1 MKPLEGKIAL
11 VAGATRGAGRA
22 IACILGEAG
31 AIVYCSGRS
40 VRGKPATPNRA
51 ETIEETAEMVTAGG
65 GIGIAVR
72 TDHTAAEQVAR
83 LLKQIEREQKRLD
96 IVVNDLWAGGEVSW
110 RRFWNIP
117 IDDGLQMLEHA
128 VRAHVITDHYAVPLI
143 IKTNRHV
150 IPSRVDGE
158 EPGRGVNVRHRP
170 GSSPSTRLGMT
181 SPLIVEVTEGDGFY
195 YRGHFYYDLARIA
208 ELRIAWGLAHE
219 LKRYKIA
226 VIALT
231 PGFMRTEMVLDSLDV
246 TEANWR
252 DAIPR
257 RPEFAESET
266 PLFIGRTIVAL
277 ATDAQVMK
285 KSGRVF
291 TSTKLANEYD
301 LTDID
306 GRVPN
311 VWSYISDKMPS
322 HRYKSCD
329 DVFYSYC

>member
-1 MKPLEGKIAL
+1 MKKTLEGKVAL
-11 VAGATRGAGRA
+11 VAGATRGAGRG
-22 IACILGEAG
+22 IACTLGEAG

-40 VRGKPATPNRA
+40 VRGEPATPNRP
-51 ETIEETAEMVTAGG
+51 ETIEETAEMVTARG

-72 TDHTAAEQVAR
+72 TDHTAPEQVAR

-117 IDDGLQMLEHA
+117 IDDGLHMLEHA
-128 VRAHVITDHYAVPLI
+128 VRAHVITDHYAVPLM
-143 IKTNRHV
+143 IKTK
-150 IPSRVDGE
+150 
-158 EPGRGVNVRHRP
+158 GRR
-170 GSSPSTRLGMT
+170 
-181 SPLIVEVTEGDGFY
+181 LIVEVTEGDGFY

-277 ATDAQVMK
+277 ATDAKVMK

-291 TSTKLANEYD
+291 TSTKLAKEYD